1 MPQMG
6 GKRLLAN
13 WGGSMLGVIL
23 GGLGGEQVFHMIQNP
38 ALASLLGVTLG
49 ATIGFGAVDVIK
61 LFYHPHKAQ

>member
-1 MPQMG
+1 
-6 GKRLLAN
+6 
-13 WGGSMLGVIL
+13 MLGVIL